1 MLPCVRTIDTLL
13 DAHYKFP
20 RCTTWNP
27 RIMRI
32 RRTSNVPF
40 YGRNNGILMNLSQW
54 GITLTLHWHWSP
66 KMNNDLFNLRT
77 WRVLQFTVLSGGHN
91 SIGYHHQTMGV
102 QTVLTTT
109 GRVKPPVS
117 SFTGSVSTSTL
128 WIYRKLIFTWFKL
141 DGRQKKKPLRYK
153 EKRPMHV
160 SHKKLTI
167 EVIVK
172 ASNFLL
178 FIFCWM

>member
-1 MLPCVRTIDTLL
+1 
-13 DAHYKFP
+13 
-20 RCTTWNP
+20 
-27 RIMRI
+27 MRI

-91 SIGYHHQTMGV
+91 SIGYHHQTKGV

-109 GRVKPPVS
+109 GRVKPPCQSLYRICVHDDPLDLQKIN
-117 SFTGSVSTSTL
+117 FYLVQTWWSTE
-128 WIYRKLIFTWFKL
+128 
-141 DGRQKKKPLRYK
+141 KKPLRYK